1 MLQSNT
7 TALLN
12 YDFKQLL
19 RKWKDEINGCCR
31 YPNFGLMLPSSNK
44 KRLFWNIYQ
53 CPYGFSWFAT
63 STLSFLDTP
72 PGNVTGH
79 FMSTNNFLV
88 ALPDF
93 AQTLPTYYGS
103 QIWKVLLFSS
113 SKLNWLRKQAKG
125 CIENFTLE
133 RLLPSEIC
141 TCEICEVCLQTF
153 RHNKIC
159 SKLTHF
165 LRNLQTS
172 QANKTREL
180 LGLGTWNFR
189 GIVFIWTPAYR
200 EIFKSALVYF

>member
-12 YDFKQLL
+12 YVFKQLL

-93 AQTLPTYYGS
+93 AQTLPTYSGS

-113 SKLNWLRKQAKG
+113 SKLNWLRKFHIRTPFTFWNMHMWDMWSLFTNIQTQQNMFK
-125 CIENFTLE
+125 INPIFKELTNFTG
-133 RLLPSEIC
+133 
-141 TCEICEVCLQTF
+141 
-153 RHNKIC
+153 K
-159 SKLTHF
+159 
-165 LRNLQTS
+165 
-172 QANKTREL
+172 
-180 LGLGTWNFR
+180 
-189 GIVFIWTPAYR
+189 
-200 EIFKSALVYF
+200 